1 MVSSYCLR
9 KRRVCE
15 HSALRL
21 GLLNAYRWSAEQRP
35 LEGLRLRSNYTNAWS
50 SVWKGAFMN
59 KIITDGIVFT
69 PPKFA
74 FGLYHWSS
82 QGGTPGRDDYQN
94 EPNVA
99 FPTVQ
104 WPRADGRGG
113 CSGWN
118 HTIR

>member
-1 MVSSYCLR
+1 MASSYCPR
-9 KRRVCE
+9 KKRAYE
-15 HSALRL
+15 HRALRL
-21 GLLNAYRWSAEQRP
+21 GLFNAYHWSAEQRP